1 MMGYYD
7 LPHLF
12 PVKDAAR
19 VDLELKTMMENGC
32 LDIQVCDARHVIKNK
47 EVSAVFKKYFK

>member
-1 MMGYYD
+1 MMGFYD

-32 LDIQVCDARHVIKNK
+32 LDIQVCDARHVIKNN
-47 EVSAVFKKYFK
+47 EVSGVFKKYFK